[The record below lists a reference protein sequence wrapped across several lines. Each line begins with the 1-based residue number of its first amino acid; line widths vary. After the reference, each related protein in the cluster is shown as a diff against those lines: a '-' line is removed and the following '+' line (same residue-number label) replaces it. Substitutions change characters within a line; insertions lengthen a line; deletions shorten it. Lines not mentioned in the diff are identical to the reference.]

1 MTWGK
6 KVDKRSLWKDFVNPY
21 DQGTRMFTEYAWHGV
36 CSYSFPRL
44 LGPLFIFGLH
54 MPFIWDLKI
63 PPDHISRALIAPRL
77 WQRWS
82 KVAIQDSSQ
91 ATVLYLNTTHCE
103 FLCLAPPRS
112 RKWIVFKIVQGWANW
127 ELRLAHRNRAGRKAR
142 VSFFFLQTSIPVF
155 MAASL
160 A

>member
-1 MTWGK
+1 MSWGK
-6 KVDKRSLWKDFVNPY
+6 KVDKTSLWKDFVNPY
-21 DQGTRMFTEYAWHGV
+21 DQATRMFTEYAWHDV
-36 CSYSFPRL
+36 CSDGFPRL
-44 LGPLFIFGLH
+44 LGPLFILGLH

-127 ELRLAHRNRAGRKAR
+127 ELRLAHRNRAGKK
-142 VSFFFLQTSIPVF
+142 SPCLIFLF
-155 MAASL
+155 RN
-160 A
+160 